1 MGNHVWNDKKKFIWL
16 LSVLLLAAF
25 LVTSGI
31 SYKVAHDS
39 LSQQIE
45 SNTLPL
51 TSDNIYSEIQQ
62 DLLRPIFISSLMA
75 QDTFVRDW
83 TLNREQEPEKL
94 IRYLKEIQEK
104 YGTVTSFFV
113 SEQSRNY
120 YHPKGILTQ
129 IQDVEPNDAWYFR
142 VRSLPEAEHYE
153 INIDA
158 DTADRTKTTVF
169 VNYKVFDFEGK
180 FIGVTG
186 VGLAVEKVK
195 SLIEL
200 YQKRYNRRV
209 FFTDRQG
216 NVTLHGD
223 EYDGAASL
231 QTSAGLDTLA
241 TRILTSPSAAF
252 SYHKNDKTIY
262 LNSRL
267 VPEFKWYLIV
277 EQEEAPQEQELLNTF
292 WGNLALSLV
301 VTIGILFISNMT
313 LGRYQ
318 RKLEIMASTDK
329 LTGAANRQ
337 VFEEYCHRALEKAKS
352 DQATLSI
359 LLLDIDHFKKV
370 NDNYGH
376 SIGDLVL
383 KTVCNLLRGQLK
395 EQDVLCRWGGEEFLI
410 LVPEMDLSR
419 AAELAERIC
428 RTISQRELKVNGIHI
443 SITASIGVAEFQE
456 QEPVEDLIKRAD
468 LALYQAKEAGRN
480 QVVLN
485 H

>member
-1 MGNHVWNDKKKFIWL
+1 MGNNVWNDRRKFIWL
-16 LSVLLLAAF
+16 LSVLLLLAF

-83 TLNREQEPEKL
+83 TLNLEQEPEKL
-94 IRYLKEIQEK
+94 IRYLKEIQDK
-104 YGTVTSFFV
+104 YDTVTSFFV

-120 YHPKGILTQ
+120 YHSSGILKQ
-129 IQDVEPNDAWYFR
+129 IQDVDPNDAWYFR
-142 VRSLPEAEHYE
+142 VRSLPESEHYE
-153 INIDA
+153 VNIDA
-158 DTADRTKTTVF
+158 DTADRSKTTVF

-195 SLIEL
+195 LLVEL

-209 FFTDRQG
+209 FFTDRLG

-223 EYDGAASL
+223 AYDGSGSL
-231 QTSAGLDTLA
+231 QTSAGLEQLA

-252 SYHKNDKTIY
+252 SYKKNGKTVY

-267 VPEFKWYLIV
+267 VSEFKWYLIV
-277 EQEEAPQEQELLNTF
+277 EQEEAPQEQDLLNTF
-292 WGNLALSLV
+292 WGNLVLSLI

-337 VFEEYCHRALEKAKS
+337 VFEEYFQQALNNAQS
-352 DQATLSI
+352 TQAAISI

-383 KTVCNLLRGQLK
+383 KTVSNLLRGQLQEK
-395 EQDVLCRWGGEEFLI
+395 DVLCRWGGEEFLI

-419 AAELAERIC
+419 AAELAEQFR
-428 RTISQRELKVNGIHI
+428 RSISQRELKVNGIHI
-443 SITASIGVAEFQE
+443 SITVSIGVAEFQP
-456 QEPVEDLIKRAD
+456 QETSEDLIKRAD

-485 H
+485 N